1 MIDGIENKC
10 PTDRN
15 SQGTCK
21 HVFLLGPPVPLFCP
35 VGRKYQPILQDYWV
49 KSVSKGG
56 LKNCANPWPFS
67 LFQPPNDPHGI
78 QREDLILSLRAV
90 LASTPRFAEVSL
102 AKVRYV
108 ASAQRRL
115 RRKDNKSVGKKKVS
129 EYIFSVWHPASVFRL
144 MWQVSSDLQSRN
156 LYHLFV

>member
-1 MIDGIENKC
+1 MYILKRKQCLVRYREEKVMYQKGCFSLKRDGIDGIENKC

-21 HVFLLGPPVPLFCP
+21 HVFLQGPPVPLFCP

-49 KSVSKGG
+49 KSVSKVG
-56 LKNCANPWPFS
+56 LKSCANPWPFS

-115 RRKDNKSVGKKKVS
+115 
-129 EYIFSVWHPASVFRL
+129 
-144 MWQVSSDLQSRN
+144 
-156 LYHLFV
+156 